1 MFIIGQRAGNV
12 TEYEDALTQ
21 LEQLIGFDFSRV
33 NDYES
38 YNVLFSMLDASN
50 SAATTLIGMCNNS
63 SYNSMLL
70 SDVSTGTYMEMRLKI
85 EALPSYNVSL
95 QVKSTIDDAK
105 ILSAAWDDT
114 THIDA
119 TTHDT
124 THDTTRTDITHT
136 DTNRTDTNRIDTAY
150 AFLLK
155 NPPNKFTNYIAMR
168 ILESDTDKYRKAKVS
183 KQIEKQIDT
192 TLQSTRIPVAF
203 PIVRYGL
210 KPGPPLSYDEAIAMK
225 GNAGLVIIN
234 HGIETTVVFD
244 MRGLVDRDYIVK
256 NDLKVNKLAGI
267 NKKYIKRF
275 TTIVDVGD
283 DSVGGIS
290 VGDSGDSVGG
300 ITTDVGVDSPVT
312 RTIYSITHGESK
324 NEYIVLSKGPVWR
337 VLYNEET
344 YIHSAESIKGL
355 LSGITT
361 RPTDYARACVS
372 AVKQFSLQSKYAGFY
387 NENAKMK
394 ISQYV
399 ASVGVVESADY
410 IIERVI
416 DYLIGKLPLN
426 ATSYQDVIN
435 NISDLKPHIEY
446 ILPELIKPKKARAD
460 SVAGESLISH
470 TIRISALSTLFLG
483 NLQFHADR
491 DFLPKKY
498 FNDKESIKQVYMRI
512 LTASAQKLNSLHA
525 WTASDYSFK
534 EFLLADV

>member
-85 EALPSYNVSL
+85 EALPSYNASL

-114 THIDA
+114 NHID
-119 TTHDT
+119 TTT
-124 THDTTRTDITHT
+124 
-136 DTNRTDTNRIDTAY
+136 RIDTAY

-275 TTIVDVGD
+275 TTIVDVSG
-283 DSVGGIS
+283 DSVG
-290 VGDSGDSVGG
+290 VGG

-344 YIHSAESIKGL
+344 YIHSAESINGL

-534 EFLLADV
+534 EFLLTDD